1 MSTSNFPVLLHNL
14 FDQSVLFVVFF
25 VMYGTKFLTVMY
37 NLDAVQSLG
46 DIPDSDDLPE
56 VDQLEEEG
64 FADTDS
70 RPLYRAQTR
79 EDLLDED
86 SAGDSSDRVR
96 NNFFVSNIKCSEL
109 FAFQIGF

>member
-1 MSTSNFPVLLHNL
+1 MTC
-14 FDQSVLFVVFF
+14 D
-25 VMYGTKFLTVMY
+25 
-37 NLDAVQSLG
+37 LDAVQSLG

-56 VDQLEEEG
+56 VDQLEEECS
-64 FADTDS
+64 ADMDA

-96 NNFFVSNIKCSEL
+96 NLCLCIVCVKE
-109 FAFQIGF
+109 